1 MPANK
6 EAFLRYRI
14 INKMLTNKN
23 NPYPTMEDFIEELE
37 EKLGKTFSEST
48 IQKDIKAMKEDELL
62 GYLAPIKYHRAY
74 HGYYYTNNDY
84 SISEVPLQNEDI
96 NAIEFAASTLN
107 QFKDIKLFSEF
118 SAAVEKIFNAV
129 SINSILNEKEIE
141 QIVQF
146 EKVPYY
152 SGSHWVSVLS
162 QHIKNRKTL
171 ELTYKK
177 FSDNTSKKHIVH
189 PILLKEYRNR
199 WYLVSMLDKNMHIV
213 IYALDRIKNIALHSN
228 KYKSHPTFSSKNY
241 FKHAYGITTFENEPT
256 EIILKA
262 NPIQSSY
269 FETQSLHQT
278 QKIIEKT
285 NNYTLFSITIGVTP
299 EFLMDLLSYGDSVEV
314 LKPKS
319 LRKELKTRL
328 QNTLKLYK

>member
-14 INKMLTNKN
+14 INKMLTNKKH
-23 NPYPTMEDFIEELE
+23 PYPTMDDFVEELE

-62 GYLAPIKYHRAY
+62 GYKAPIKYHRAH
-74 HGYYYTNNDY
+74 HGYYYSEEDY

-129 SINSILNEKEIE
+129 SVSSILDEKEIE

-152 SGSHWVSVLS
+152 SGSQWVSALS
-162 QHIKNRKTL
+162 KYIKDRKVL

-177 FSDNTSKKHIVH
+177 FSDDSSKKHIVH

-213 IYALDRIKNIALHSN
+213 IYALDRIKNIAEHSHN
-228 KYKSHPTFSSKNY
+228 YKSHPSFSSKNY
-241 FKHAYGITTFENEPT
+241 FKHAYGITTFEDEPT
-256 EIILKA
+256 EVILKA
-262 NPIQSSY
+262 SPIQSSY

-285 NNYTLFSITIGVTP
+285 ADYTLFSITIGITP
-299 EFLMDLLSYGDSVEV
+299 EFLMDLQSFGDSVEV
-314 LKPKS
+314 IEPAS
-319 LRKELKTRL
+319 LRQEIKTRL
-328 QNTLKLYK
+328 ENTLRLYK